1 MNKTDLV
8 DLLAAEN
15 YSTKQYAEQFINSFM
30 SAIVSQVASG
40 EKITL
45 KGFGTFDTMVRKPRM
60 GRNPKT
66 GESVKIPARRIA
78 RFKAGKEF
86 SEAVNKKRKKS

>member
-15 YSTKQYAEQFINSFM
+15 YSTKQYAEQFINSFI
-30 SAIVSQVASG
+30 SAIVSQVARG

-45 KGFGTFDTMVRKPRM
+45 IGFGTFDTMVRKPRI

-66 GESVKIPARRIA
+66 GESVKIPARRVA
-78 RFKAGKEF
+78 RFRVSKDF
-86 SEAVNKKRKKS
+86 SDAVNKKRKKS

>member
-1 MNKTDLV
+1 VNKTDLV

-15 YSTKQYAEQFINSFM
+15 YSTKQYAEQFINSFI
-30 SAIVSQVASG
+30 SAIVSQVARG

-45 KGFGTFDTMVRKPRM
+45 IGFGTFDTMVRKPRI

-66 GESVKIPARRIA
+66 GESVKIPARRVA
-78 RFKAGKEF
+78 RFRVSKDF
-86 SEAVNKKRKKS
+86 SDAVNKKRKKS